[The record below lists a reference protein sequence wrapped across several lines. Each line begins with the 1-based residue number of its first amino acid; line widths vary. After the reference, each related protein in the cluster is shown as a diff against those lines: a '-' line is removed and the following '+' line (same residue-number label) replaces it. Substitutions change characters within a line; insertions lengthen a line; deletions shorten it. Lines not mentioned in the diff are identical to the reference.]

1 MKEDMTKDKISSFQ
15 VRITQSNKTELI
27 VILYEIFFAYMEEAL
42 ELLDQMSET
51 KSKEQIHD
59 YAKAIRMASQ
69 VVRHLEDDL
78 NFSYEISGSLF
89 GLYNFVET
97 KIAKASYSFS
107 KKDLEDTL
115 RVMKPLHESFLEV
128 AKADNSQPLMK
139 NTQQVSAGY
148 TYGRN
153 DVNEAVS
160 AGNNR
165 GFFA

>member
-1 MKEDMTKDKISSFQ
+1 MTKDKISSFQ

-27 VILYEIFFAYMEEAL
+27 VILYEIFFAYMEDAIS
-42 ELLDQMSET
+42 LLDEMSEEKT
-51 KSKEQIHD
+51 SEQLRD

-89 GLYNFVET
+89 GLYSFVENN
-97 KIAKASYSFS
+97 IAKASYSL
-107 KKDLEDTL
+107 KKEDLEDTL
-115 RVMKPLHESFLEV
+115 KVMKPLYESFKEV
-128 AKADNSQPLMK
+128 AKADDSKPLMQH
-139 NTQQVSAGY
+139 TQKVSAGY

-153 DVNEAVS
+153 DVNEAIGGES
-160 AGNNR
+160 NR

>member
-1 MKEDMTKDKISSFQ
+1 MTKDKISSFQ

-27 VILYEIFFAYMEEAL
+27 VVLYEIYFAYIEEAL
-42 ELLDQMSET
+42 QLLDAMGEEKT
-51 KSKEQIHD
+51 KEQIQD
-59 YAKAIRMASQ
+59 FAKAIRMASQ

-97 KIAKASYSFS
+97 KIARASYSLM
-107 KKDLEDTL
+107 KEDLEDTL
-115 RVMKPLHESFLEV
+115 KVMKPLYESFKEV
-128 AKADNSQPLMK
+128 AASDDSKPLMQH
-139 NTQQVSAGY
+139 TQRVSAGY

-160 AGNNR
+160 TESNR
-165 GFFA
+165 GYFA

>member
-1 MKEDMTKDKISSFQ
+1 MTKDKISSFQ
-15 VRITQSNKTELI
+15 IRITQSNRTELI
-27 VILYEIFFAYMEEAL
+27 VILYEIFFAYMDDAL
-42 ELLDQMSET
+42 LLLNEMGKE

-89 GLYNFVET
+89 GLYSFVET
-97 KIAKASYSFS
+97 KIAKASYSLS
-107 KKDLEDTL
+107 KEDLEDAL
-115 RVMKPLHESFLEV
+115 KVMKPLYESFKEV
-128 AKADNSQPLMK
+128 AKADDSLPVMQ
-139 NTQQVSAGY
+139 NTQKVSAGY

-153 DVNEAVS
+153 DVNEAIS